1 MGSLQRILGD
11 LRKGGEGEDALRDF
25 VELEARVLPFFSA
38 AVALKPAAVS
48 CQSNTSQRNIVVGAL
63 SCDILYL
70 RTQ

>member
-1 MGSLQRILGD
+1 MPSATLSSWRH
-11 LRKGGEGEDALRDF
+11 
-25 VELEARVLPFFSA
+25 VLPFFSA

-63 SCDILYL
+63 SCEILYL